1 MLFVIMILSRKE
13 KEESVTKLLDEN
25 LPYKEIAKRVYMS
38 LSDISNKKKNN
49 WWRNGKRKSI
59 IFAIKSFPAIFG
71 KKDFGWG
78 CH

>member
-1 MLFVIMILSRKE
+1 MILSRKE

-49 WWRNGKRKSI
+49 W
-59 IFAIKSFPAIFG
+59 
-71 KKDFGWG
+71 
-78 CH
+78 